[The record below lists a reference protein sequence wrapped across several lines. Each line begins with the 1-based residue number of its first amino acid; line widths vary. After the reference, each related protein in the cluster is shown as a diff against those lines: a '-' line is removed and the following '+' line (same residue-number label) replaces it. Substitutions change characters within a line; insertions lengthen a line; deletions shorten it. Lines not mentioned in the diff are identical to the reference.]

1 MLVLR
6 SHPDNSANTLQALY
20 MVEENRATQSWILIS
35 TAMTLCQTLCY
46 HRLDMFQG
54 NNNNEVQ
61 ARLFWAVY
69 TYERGLSLRLGHCS
83 GIMDSQITLP
93 IEPDEHRAIR
103 HGRIQGKV
111 YDQLYR
117 PKASSTATQTRV
129 EAVNTLA
136 HELQLII
143 DETQVDIS
151 VRMVACRLMMYLT

>member
-1 MLVLR
+1 MSVLGD
-6 SHPDNSANTLQALY
+6 HLDFSANIFKALY
-20 MVEENRATQSWILIS
+20 MVEENRATQSWTLIS
-35 TAMTLCQTLCY
+35 TAMTLCQTLRY
-46 HRLDMFQG
+46 HQLDVSQG
-54 NNNNEVQ
+54 SNNAMQ

-69 TYERGLSLRLGHCS
+69 TYERGLSLRLGRCS

-103 HGRIQGKV
+103 HGRIQGRV

-117 PKASSTATQTRV
+117 PKAPSTATQTRA

-136 HELQLII
+136 NELQLII

-151 VRMVACRLMMYLT
+151 VRMVTCRLMMNLT